1 MPRLGGFALVRV
13 QDLPAGEQGSQLAGL
28 EQEAPRVSLAHV
40 QRRDEEP
47 ARTDQTPH
55 LREEWPVEEVEVAHQ
70 IPSAIEPDV
79 RRLEVR
85 HLRFDPRGDAQLAGG
100 AAADAGDR
108 KSTRL
113 NS

>member
-1 MPRLGGFALVRV
+1 MRARLLEVREGGPSRDQLGGGVAMPRFGRFALMRV

-40 QRRDEEP
+40 QRRDEKP

-70 IPSAIEPDV
+70 IPGAIEPDV

-85 HLRFDPRGDAQLAGG
+85 HLRFD
-100 AAADAGDR
+100 
-108 KSTRL
+108 
-113 NS
+113 